1 MEEEKDVLIVE
12 DSPAQAEYLRRILSK
27 YGYSSFVALNGKEAL
42 EILKEH
48 NPKAIISDVIM
59 PELNGFQLCQLVRQ
73 NEKTKDIIFII
84 LTSLSD
90 PKDIVEGIKVGAD
103 GFIVKPYEENY
114 LISTL
119 QYLLSLKELRKAG
132 IIEPSIEFTLFG
144 KRYRLNTSQI
154 QILNLLLSIYEKKYE
169 ESLEIKEL
177 KNTIDK
183 LSKEITK
190 IKEQENEYDILIEG
204 IPTPIIVIKKDN
216 EEIIS
221 VNSYAL
227 SFFNM
232 KKEEIIGKKITDLLS
247 LSPFYLSKFKAL
259 LIQNHENKSF
269 NIKGKL
275 PSEEEEFEIIATYII
290 YKETPSLQL
299 VIKKN

>member
-1 MEEEKDVLIVE
+1 MEEEKEVLIVE
-12 DSPAQAEYLRRILSK
+12 DSPAQAEHLRRILSK

-42 EILKEH
+42 EILKDH
-48 NPKAIISDVIM
+48 SPKAIISDVIM
-59 PELNGFQLCQLVRQ
+59 PELNGFQLCQIVKQ
-73 NEKTKDIIFII
+73 NEKTKDITFIL

-103 GFIVKPYEENY
+103 GFIMKPYNANY

-119 QYLLSLKELRKAG
+119 QYLLSLKELRKTG

-154 QILNLLLSIYEKKYE
+154 QILNLLLSVYEKKFE

-190 IKEQENEYDILIEG
+190 IKEQESEYDVLIEG
-204 IPTPIIVIKKDN
+204 IPAPIIVIRKDN

-221 VNSYAL
+221 TNSYAL
-227 SFFNM
+227 SFFNI

-247 LSPFYLSKFKAL
+247 FTPLYFAKFKAL
-259 LIQNHENKSF
+259 LLQNHENKSF
-269 NIKGKL
+269 NLKGKL
-275 PSEEEEFEIIATYII
+275 ISKEEELEIIATYIT
-290 YKETPSLQL
+290 YKEIPSLQL
-299 VIKKN
+299 VIKKG

>member
-1 MEEEKDVLIVE
+1 MEGEKDVLIVE

-132 IIEPSIEFTLFG
+132 IIEPSIEFTLFS
-144 KRYRLNTSQI
+144 KRYRLNNSQI

-259 LIQNHENKSF
+259 LILNHENKSF

-275 PSEEEEFEIIATYII
+275 PSEKEEFEIIATHII

>member
-132 IIEPSIEFTLFG
+132 IIEPSIEFILFG